1 MKDPL
6 VGTVL
11 NGRYRV
17 DDKIARGG
25 MAMVY
30 LGTDLTTERQI
41 AIKVMHAHLATDSS
55 FVERFEREAMNAA
68 RLEHPNLISVTD
80 QGRDGD
86 VVYLVM
92 EYLESVT
99 LRKELRHRGKLTPRQ
114 AIVVSNAI
122 LAALEAVHDAG
133 MIHRD
138 LKPDNVLL
146 GTDGTIKLTDF
157 GLARAVTT
165 ATTTKTLI
173 GTVGYV
179 APELVTRAGA
189 DARTDLYTLGIMLY
203 EMLTGS
209 QPYTDEVPI
218 QVAYRHVHDRVPA
231 PSEALPGLPPAID
244 ALVLWA
250 TSPEPEDRPESAR
263 AFRQA
268 LTEARAELSDDE
280 LDFGATD
287 PVDDSGPV
295 ITATADVESSD
306 PIELPNE
313 KPLVSEDV
321 DEERGELEHEAP
333 GAVESDATEAL
344 SPTTVVHTAGVEQ
357 DKTDDG
363 HAMVAATSAGDS
375 RKARRRR
382 TIFALVAAVAILAL
396 VASGIVWNRQAAN
409 APREVPAIAT
419 GVEQSDAQSMVESAG
434 LTVAITQKF
443 SSDVPAGRILETQ
456 PAPGTEVEPGGTVT
470 LVVSKGKDLVAVPTL
485 TGLKR
490 GDADKEAEKAG
501 ITIGNVEDKY
511 SDAPKGEVIHQSQ
524 KPGKKVERS
533 EPVNI
538 TVSKG
543 EEPISVPNVKGL
555 EFKSAYHKMLR
566 LGFRVG
572 TDEQYHD
579 TIPKG
584 RVIWQHPAPG
594 TPKYPDDFILLRIS
608 KGKKPAEDK
617 KPAESKKDEKS
628 KADKKDGKK
637 DKAKKGN
644 KKDK

>member
-11 NGRYRV
+11 NKRYRV

-30 LGTDLTTERQI
+30 LGTDLTTDRQI
-41 AIKVMHAHLATDSS
+41 AIKVMHPHLATDAS
-55 FVERFEREAMNAA
+55 FVERFEREAMNAS

-114 AIVVSNAI
+114 AIVVSTAI

-146 GTDGTIKLTDF
+146 GTDGKIKLTDF

-263 AFRQA
+263 AFRDA
-268 LTEARAELSDDE
+268 LNEARAELSNDE
-280 LDFGATD
+280 LDFGASE
-287 PVDDSGPV
+287 PVDASAPV

-306 PIELPNE
+306 PIQRPNE
-313 KPLVSEDV
+313 QPLVSDDV
-321 DEERGELEHEAP
+321 DEGKAEQSQAQDD
-333 GAVESDATEAL
+333 DAETL
-344 SPTTVVHTAGVEQ
+344 SPTTVVHTADVEEGAE
-357 DKTDDG
+357 DKGAHDKG
-363 HAMVAATSAGDS
+363 AGSRPEPAAASAPDP
-375 RKARRRR
+375 RVARRRR
-382 TIFALVAAVAILAL
+382 TIFALIAAAAILVL
-396 VASGIVWNRQAAN
+396 VASGIVWNRQN
-409 APREVPAIAT
+409 TDAPKEVPAIAT
-419 GVEQSDAQSMVESAG
+419 GVEQSDAQHMIESAG

-443 SSDVPAGRILETQ
+443 SSEVPAGRILETH
-456 PAPGTEVEPGGTVT
+456 PAPGSQVEPGGTVT

-490 GDADKEAEKAG
+490 NDAEKEAEKAG
-501 ITIGNVEDKY
+501 ITIGNVEDTY
-511 SDAPKGEVIHQSQ
+511 SDSPKGEVIEQSR
-524 KPGKKVERS
+524 KPGDKVERS
-533 EPVNI
+533 ESVNI

-555 EFKSAYHKMLR
+555 EFKSAYHKMLK

-572 TDEQYHD
+572 TDEKYHD
-579 TIPKG
+579 TVPKG
-584 RVIWQHPAPG
+584 RVISQHPAPG
-594 TPKYPDDFILLRIS
+594 TPKHPGDFILLRIS
-608 KGKKPAEDK
+608 KGKKPADDK
-617 KPAESKKDEKS
+617 KSGDKKKDEPK
-628 KADKKDGKK
+628 KDDKKDK
-637 DKAKKGN
+637 
-644 KKDK
+644 